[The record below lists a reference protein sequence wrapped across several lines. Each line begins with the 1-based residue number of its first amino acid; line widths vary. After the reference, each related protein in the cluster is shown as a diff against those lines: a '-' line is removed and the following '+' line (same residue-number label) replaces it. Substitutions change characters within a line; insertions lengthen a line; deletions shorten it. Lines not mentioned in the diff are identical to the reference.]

1 MLQSNDSKSNGAKS
15 TLIPF
20 TYGASGVQG
29 REDPAC

>member
-1 MLQSNDSKSNGAKS
+1 MLQSHDFKSNGAKR

-29 REDPAC
+29 REDTAC